1 MTTPIAL
8 WPEQHLHKRMPHAP
22 AVLLTDCKE
31 LILHLHCDVSA
42 LLSSDVRLH
51 YMSRPVSTAAAPQQV
66 SFRPDGPGAEAAET
80 VLNGRY
86 RVVRDL
92 AR

>member
-1 MTTPIAL
+1 MHCGLSNTSTSECPT
-8 WPEQHLHKRMPHAP
+8 R
-22 AVLLTDCKE
+22 LLCCMIDYEE
-31 LILHLHCDVSA
+31 LMLHLHCDVSA
-42 LLSSDVRLH
+42 LLSSDVRLY

-66 SFRPDGPGAEAAET
+66 IFRPDGPGAEAAET
-80 VLNGRY
+80 LLNRRY